1 MIADLARRWSAR
13 IDATI
18 DVGHL
23 AWMRMA
29 LGPIALLHLAPFLR
43 DSLDG
48 TTYLD
53 SFHLPYVSW
62 YPPLPGPLY
71 VALLW
76 LAAAAAVLLTVG
88 LLSRPA
94 AAVTAGV
101 VAYNL
106 FVSQAHY
113 SNNRAFLLI
122 LLLGAAALP
131 VGGAPSVDAWLA
143 RRRDR
148 TPGPGTTTRAWVV
161 DLLRFEVAA
170 VYLASGFSKLID
182 PDWWGG
188 TVLALRVERGVEEAA
203 AAGVPRSVVELLAD
217 PTMMWWG
224 AKLVVLTE
232 LFIGLG
238 LWFPRTRRAAVLVT
252 VVFHVSIQVT
262 ADVEVFTWAALA
274 ALALWAP
281 TPAIDAPGP
290 PAPRRPARSR
300 PRPAPA

>member
-1 MIADLARRWSAR
+1 MIAEGVRRWSTR
-13 IDATI
+13 IDATV
-18 DVGHL
+18 DVRHL
-23 AWMRMA
+23 AWLRVA

-43 DSLDG
+43 DSLGG
-48 TTYLD
+48 TTYRD
-53 SFHLPYVSW
+53 TFHLPYASW
-62 YPPLPGPLY
+62 YPELPEPAY

-106 FVSQAHY
+106 FISQTHY

-122 LLLGAAALP
+122 LLVGAAALP
-131 VGGAPSVDAWLA
+131 LGGAWSVDAWWA
-143 RRRDR
+143 RRRGR
-148 TPGPGTTTRAWVV
+148 KPRTTTRAWIV

-188 TVLALRVERGVEEAA
+188 TVLAIRIGRGAEEAV
-203 AAGVPRSVVELLAD
+203 AAGIPRSLVDLLAD
-217 PTMMWWG
+217 PTTTWWG
-224 AKLVVLTE
+224 AKAVVLTE

-238 LWFPRTRRAAVLVT
+238 LWFPRTRPAAVLIAVL
-252 VVFHVSIQVT
+252 FHVSIQLT

-274 ALALWAP
+274 ALLLWVR
-281 TPAIDAPGP
+281 TPALAAPDP
-290 PAPRRPARSR
+290 PAPPRPARSH